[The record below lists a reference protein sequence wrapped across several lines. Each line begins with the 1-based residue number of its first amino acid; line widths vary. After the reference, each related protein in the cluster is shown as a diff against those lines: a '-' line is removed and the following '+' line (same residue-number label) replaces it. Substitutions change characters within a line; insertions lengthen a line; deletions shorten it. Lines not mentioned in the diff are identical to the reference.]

1 MKALNDHIRES
12 LLDDEEELIGN
23 SIKDS
28 QDPLNVLASICKDK
42 YNEDK
47 ILKKFDEGLFDDFL
61 RDVIS
66 IDMNDIKGLGV
77 TWRVVNY
84 SNFVSIS
91 LITERFSTLFS
102 IRYVRTS
109 NKIIL
114 SLYKPSGRT
123 GNNFNVLV
131 CTNYFDKYRSTL
143 IKLGKLGF
151 KKSTTFPNL
160 GNSSTVEYEKKL

>member
-1 MKALNDHIRES
+1 
-12 LLDDEEELIGN
+12 
-23 SIKDS
+23 
-28 QDPLNVLASICKDK
+28 
-42 YNEDK
+42 
-47 ILKKFDEGLFDDFL
+47 
-61 RDVIS
+61 
-66 IDMNDIKGLGV
+66 MNDIKGLGV
-77 TWRVVNY
+77 TWRVVDY
-84 SNFVSIS
+84 SNFTSIS

-131 CTNYFDKYRSTL
+131 CTKYFDKYRSTL

>member
-1 MKALNDHIRES
+1 MKSLYES
-12 LLDDEEELIGN
+12 ILDDEDTLISN

-114 SLYKPSGRT
+114 SLYKPSRNT